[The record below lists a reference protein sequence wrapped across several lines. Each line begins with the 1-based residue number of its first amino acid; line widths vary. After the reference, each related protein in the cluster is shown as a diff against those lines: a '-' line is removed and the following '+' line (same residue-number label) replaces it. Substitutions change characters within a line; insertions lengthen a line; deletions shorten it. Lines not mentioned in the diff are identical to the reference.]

1 MLSRPFRN
9 ALLATLP
16 ALALAAPAQAD
27 PIPYERI
34 VRNFDVLA
42 FRGEY
47 SGRQYE
53 VLRKWKDPLR
63 LAIMSKTYP
72 ESLESDV
79 QELVALLSRTTGH
92 PVELYYSERMRAAK
106 RLPADFDQ
114 KLVNVYLYYEA
125 PDDLPKILSPF
136 FNNDPSQVV
145 PYLSQATCF
154 AKLFT
159 KGAEIRRA
167 MIAFPSSRPRE
178 HMRACVV
185 EEISQILGL
194 ANDDATMSESIFND
208 TNPINELTAHDRL
221 QLRVLYDRRLLVGMP
236 RQEVLRTIPTILDD
250 LNRLAAGQ
258 P

>member
-1 MLSRPFRN
+1 MLPRSLRKAILPT
-9 ALLATLP
+9 LLALTWATPSP
-16 ALALAAPAQAD
+16 AE
-27 PIPYERI
+27 PISYERM

-42 FRGEY
+42 FKGEY

-53 VLRKWKDPLR
+53 VLRKWKEPLR

-72 ESLESDV
+72 ESLETDIR
-79 QELVALLSRTTGH
+79 ELVALLSRTTGH
-92 PVELYYSERMRAAK
+92 PIELYYTERMRTTK
-106 RLPADFDQ
+106 QLPPGFDQ
-114 KLVNVYLYYEA
+114 KLVNVYLYFESPA
-125 PDDLPKILSPF
+125 DLPKTLAPF
-136 FNNDPSQVV
+136 FNNDASQVE
-145 PYLSQATCF
+145 PYLKQATCF

-167 MIAFPSSRPRE
+167 MIAFPSTRPRD

-208 TNPINELTAHDRL
+208 SNPVNELTAHDRL
-221 QLRVLYDRRLLVGMP
+221 QLRVLYDRRLPVGMP
-236 RQEVLRTIPTILDD
+236 RQDVLRTIPVILDD
-250 LNRLAAGQ
+250 LKRLTAEQ